1 MVSLSNHERLPLR
14 QALAQ
19 ASRSTESPQ
28 ATFGDRV
35 SGDGTDL
42 VHANLRN

>member
-14 QALAQ
+14 QACPELV
-19 ASRSTESPQ
+19 E
-28 ATFGDRV
+28 GLRV

-42 VHANLRN
+42 LHTNLRN